1 MTMFGKTGSLI
12 DDRQIDLL
20 PPVRK
25 PGDIG
30 VLSISPPIVSNLKQD
45 LPADEGVVGGINLA
59 LMTSVSGELGMAID
73 PWPSMSPG
81 DDWIIEATY
90 LPGSTITLEEGQV
103 TDSQVDQR
111 IFTTVLPGR
120 VLDGVCE
127 LRVGVRRVSGA
138 GGDYERSAPLLVLIK
153 TTLPG
158 GPDPDSAKPYHQG
171 LASIEVAKDILLNGV
186 TKDYL
191 DNEDNEGGVRVTIPA
206 YLNMRK
212 NSKIY
217 VLWGDTE
224 IEGPVVKEGEVGQAI
239 SFVIPADTLRRLPAT
254 NPLLLTYR
262 LKDVVD
268 NHSAAAAPPIFF
280 KFDPSLDMLETPIVD
295 ESDMDGQIDLDLLK
309 GEDVHVLISTKKVRF
324 NKGENVDLKWRGV
337 SAGGRQ
343 VPVDVNWKP
352 DRASASHTFDI
363 LYYWVH
369 LIARGFAKVD
379 YEYTPTTGE
388 RRNSRSA
395 YVTMIGMPLKLLAP
409 EVSEAKGSSLPIDT
423 DPAHVIVPGQPGAII
438 LGDIIFIHWRVTIAN
453 PDNPDEDI
461 LVHLYETSR
470 QVSKDLEDKDVGF
483 TVAKEHFNNLLGAKV
498 QVSYTARRADTQDV
512 GSETLVVQLGDIVSL
527 LPEPQVG
534 DAKDGVLIPEKVP
547 NGAVVIIKPYP
558 GMRALDR
565 VRLDFIG
572 VTQAASFSITID
584 LTPEQ
589 VGMDLSSTLPFRILV
604 PNRDYCTELVY
615 TVTNRFTYAQR
626 VSERLILKIGSPI
639 PAPTLDAVKDAVGLV
654 IERNGQTFTNKI
666 RLTGTAGVNVP
677 VELRNYGTVIA
688 SPTSTDGR
696 LWSHTIDP
704 LASGR
709 YSFTVQNPDTT
720 TPSAPYAFTVLESQ
734 TPIITEVRAGNTV
747 IAPNGSTYQ
756 QSNFAIEGT
765 ATNGHTIDIYDD
777 SSKIGSATATN
788 GVWTLPGRTFGVA
801 RHSLTARTTNGS
813 NLTSQ
818 PHVFTVM
825 QGLVNDFTN
834 FNFRDF
840 NGWLT
845 GSAVQA
851 RDLTFHF
858 NHGQYVLNNYT
869 YTNASAGVLLYKTF
883 HNLEPFKTYTFTIAV
898 ARFDGR
904 LALPIFRL
912 RTDQVVGPATN
923 ILNMYLHTLSLAFT
937 PTTPTLTLY
946 LDSLQASGVG
956 NDWDMAWIQVLR
968 Q

>member
-1 MTMFGKTGSLI
+1 MTTFGKPGTFI
-12 DDRQIDLL
+12 DGQIDQL
-20 PPVRK
+20 PPVRRS
-25 PGDIG
+25 GDIG
-30 VLSISPPIVSNLKQD
+30 VLSISPPIVSNMKQD
-45 LPADEGVVGGINLA
+45 LPEDEGVVGGINLT
-59 LMTSVSGELGMAID
+59 LMTSVSDELGMAID
-73 PWPSMSPG
+73 PWSSMSLG

-90 LPGSTITLEEGQV
+90 LPGPTTTLKEGQV
-103 TDSQVDQR
+103 TDSQVGER
-111 IFTTVLPGR
+111 IFTTVFPGR

-127 LRVGVRRVSGA
+127 LRVGVRRVGGA
-138 GGDYERSAPLLVLIK
+138 GGDYERSAPLPVLIK

-191 DNEDNEGGVRVTIPA
+191 DDEDNEGGVRVTIPA

-212 NSKIY
+212 NDRIY
-217 VLWGDTE
+217 VQWGDKE
-224 IEGPVVKEGEVGQAI
+224 IDGPVVKEGEVGQAI
-239 SFVIPADTLRRLPAT
+239 SFVIPADTLRLLPAT

-280 KFDPSLDMLETPIVD
+280 KFDPNLDMLETPIVN
-295 ESDMDGQIDLDLLK
+295 ESDIDGQIDLDLLK
-309 GEDVHVLISTKKVRF
+309 GEDVHVLVSTKKVRF
-324 NKGENVDLKWRGV
+324 GVGDNVNLRWRGV

-352 DRASASHTFDI
+352 DRASASHEFDI

-379 YEYTPTTGE
+379 YQYTPKTGGQ
-388 RRNSRSA
+388 RDSRSA
-395 YVTMIGMPLKLLAP
+395 YVTMHGMALKLAAP
-409 EVSEAKGSSLPIDT
+409 EVREAKGSALPIDT
-423 DPAHVIVPGQPGAII
+423 DPAHIIVPRQPGAII
-438 LGDIIFIHWRVTIAN
+438 FGDIIFMHWRVMIAD
-453 PDNPDEDI
+453 PDNPGEDI
-461 LVHLYETSR
+461 LVHLYEASR
-470 QVSKDLEDKDVGF
+470 QVSEGLVDRDVEF
-483 TVAKEHFNNLLGAKV
+483 TVANDHIKDWIGAKV
-498 QVSYTARRADTQDV
+498 LVSYTVGRADTQDV

-534 DAKDGVLIPEKVP
+534 DAKDGVLIPENVP
-547 NGAVVIIKPYP
+547 KGAVVIIKHYP

-589 VGMDLSSTLPFRILV
+589 VGLDLSGTVPFDILV
-604 PNRDYCTELVY
+604 PNRDNRVELVY

-626 VSERLILKIGSPI
+626 VSERLILNIGSPI
-639 PAPTLDAVKDAVGLV
+639 PAPTLDAVKDAAGLV
-654 IERNGQTFTNKI
+654 IERNSQTFTNKI
-666 RLTGTAGVNVP
+666 TLSGTAGVSVP
-677 VELRNYGTVIA
+677 VELRNNGSVITTI
-688 SPTSTDGR
+688 PSTDGR
-696 LWSHTIDP
+696 LWSHSIDP
-704 LASGR
+704 LAPGLSR
-709 YSFTVQNPDTT
+709 FTVQNPGTT
-720 TPSAPYAFTVLESQ
+720 TPSTVYAFSVLESQ

-756 QSNFAIEGT
+756 QSNFAIKGT
-765 ATNGHTIDIYDD
+765 ATNGQTIDIYDD
-777 SSKIGSATATN
+777 ASKIGSATVTD
-788 GVWTLPGRTFGVA
+788 GVWTLSGQTFGAA

-813 NLTSQ
+813 NLISQ

-825 QGLVNDFTN
+825 QGLIQDLTN
-834 FNFRDF
+834 FHYLGF
-840 NGWLT
+840 NGWGT
-845 GSAVQA
+845 GNAVHQ

-869 YTNASAGVLLYKTF
+869 YTMASAGLLLYKTF
-883 HNLEPFKTYTFTIAV
+883 HNLEPFRTYTFTIAV

-904 LALPIFRL
+904 FAAPIFRL
-912 RTDQVVGPATN
+912 RTDQVVGPATY
-923 ILNMYLHTLSLAFT
+923 ILNRYVHTLSLTFT
-937 PTTPTLTLY
+937 PTTPTQTLY
-946 LDSLQASGVG
+946 LDSLEASGVG